1 VETVR
6 ERPRPSFKALLKKVG
21 MDLDDPTTQEALQ
34 FIKDNP
40 DVLDDR
46 NDKKPFCLTEYQ
58 KQKSATCCG
67 GGKKEKTKPL
77 CLTDCREQ
85 KSVNN
90 PTVSVDKFLP
100 REIERDRGELIIG
113 RQGIDELT
121 EEEFDKYVDLRRPDV
136 RKLINMVK
144 ENGLKLGFKQEGA
157 EGRHMSVA
165 KKEDGEYELVE
176 TEQNKIDNRKN
187 KERIENRKKQQL
199 AIAEEPKEKPKEKF
213 KFSIGH
219 MECEISGFEEYE
231 RIEEEK
237 EKKRKERIE
246 NEKKK
251 LLAEET
257 TEKQKKLSVPGRK
270 DQLEFREE
278 QIEVCPNPVSIT

>member
-1 VETVR
+1 M
-6 ERPRPSFKALLKKVG
+6 G
-21 MDLDDPTTQEALQ
+21 
-34 FIKDNP
+34 
-40 DVLDDR
+40 
-46 NDKKPFCLTEYQ
+46 
-58 KQKSATCCG
+58 
-67 GGKKEKTKPL
+67 
-77 CLTDCREQ
+77 
-85 KSVNN
+85 
-90 PTVSVDKFLP
+90 
-100 REIERDRGELIIG
+100 
-113 RQGIDELT
+113 
-121 EEEFDKYVDLRRPDV
+121 RPDV

-176 TEQNKIDNRKN
+176 TEQKK
-187 KERIENRKKQQL
+187 IENRKKQQL

-251 LLAEET
+251 LFAEET

-278 QIEVCPNPVSIT
+278 QIEVCPNPV